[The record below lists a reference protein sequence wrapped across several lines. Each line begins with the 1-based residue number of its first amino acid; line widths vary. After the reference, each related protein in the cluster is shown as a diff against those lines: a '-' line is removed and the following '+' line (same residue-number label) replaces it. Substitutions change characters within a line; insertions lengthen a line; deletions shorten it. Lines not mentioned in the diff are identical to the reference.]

1 MFLKITVYCYVE
13 SKGDI
18 IGYTVNKGLMIS
30 CAQPGCHLPN
40 SPGPGVIYPIPVP
53 GRFGQKKIQESR
65 NFFSQCTDVFS
76 FAAENTIFTGVS
88 AHLVSVGFS
97 VRTLYTFLEF
107 VLLVVRTVALSTMA
121 MALSTDGTLHH
132 DGGILRNVGTLH
144 DNDTFHF
151 QLFWHSFIYPLQ

>member
-1 MFLKITVYCYVE
+1 MLINEIFTHFFLK
-13 SKGDI
+13 
-18 IGYTVNKGLMIS
+18 GL
-30 CAQPGCHLPN
+30 Q
-40 SPGPGVIYPIPVP
+40 
-53 GRFGQKKIQESR
+53 
-65 NFFSQCTDVFS
+65 
-76 FAAENTIFTGVS
+76 
-88 AHLVSVGFS
+88 SVGFS